1 MRTDHFKRLLNK
13 LDELTGAQEATLR
26 QELSLRR
33 KKSDSLAVIENAK
46 IVCSCPHCKSEAIVK
61 NGHNHRLQ
69 RYLCRTCGRTFN
81 AASATPMSKL
91 RHKEQF
97 LQNAECMSQS
107 LSIRA
112 TAKQIGVSV
121 STAFRWRHCFLANVV
136 GHQPKHVTGLLE
148 ADEMYLHESFKGSR
162 HMPRKARHRGL
173 KQRSRL
179 ARSSKNKGRNTKLI
193 PVMVGRLR
201 GQPHVADCVLER
213 MNGAE
218 AVRALKDVLSPDT
231 LLCTDGNP
239 AFFRIQNELK
249 IPVKLVAAS
258 WHGPV
263 LDKIYHVQ
271 SVNSYHER
279 LKTWLQ
285 RGFRGVATKYL
296 SNYLAWRRILE
307 WFKDNIRPEH
317 FIKSALGEQIINA

>member
-13 LDELTGAQEATLR
+13 LDELTGPQQAI
-26 QELSLRR
+26 LRR
-33 KKSDSLAVIENAK
+33 ELALRSKKLDALEVVESAK
-46 IVCSCPHCKSEAIVK
+46 TVCSCTHCESNAIVK
-61 NGHNHRLQ
+61 NGFNRGLQ
-69 RYLCRTCGRTFN
+69 RYLCRHCGKTFN
-81 AASATPMSKL
+81 VASATPLSKL
-91 RHKEQF
+91 RHKGQF
-97 LQNAECMSQS
+97 LQNAECMLQS

-112 TAKQIGVSV
+112 TAKKIGIAV
-121 STAFRWRHCFLANVV
+121 STAFRWRHRFLENVV

-162 HMPRKARHRGL
+162 HMPRKARRRGL
-173 KQRSRL
+173 KQRFTL
-179 ARSSKNKGRNTKLI
+179 GRSSKPKGRNTKLI

-201 GQPHVADCVLER
+201 GQPHVADCVLEK
-213 MNGAE
+213 MNGDE
-218 AVRALKDVLSPDT
+218 TLRALKEVISSDT

-239 AFFRIQNELK
+239 AFLKIQRELG
-249 IPVKLVAAS
+249 IPVKSVATR

-285 RGFRGVATKYL
+285 RKFRGVATKYL
-296 SNYLAWRRILE
+296 SNYLAWRRVLE
-307 WFKDNIRPEH
+307 WFKDGIRPEH
-317 FIKSALGEQIINA
+317 LIKSALGKQIINA